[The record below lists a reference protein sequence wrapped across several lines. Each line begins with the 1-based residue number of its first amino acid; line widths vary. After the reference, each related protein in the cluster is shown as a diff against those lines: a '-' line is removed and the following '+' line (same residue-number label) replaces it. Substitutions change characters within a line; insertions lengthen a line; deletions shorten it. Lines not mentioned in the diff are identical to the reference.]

1 MILTILKVKN
11 VGELCRSC
19 LGMMMAP
26 VLIAGWCAFALAVVM
41 GCLVPANRLPAQL
54 PNDKLLHF
62 VSYAVLALP
71 VAAVASTW
79 AQNAAGAVIL
89 LSTGLAIEIVQHF
102 VPGRS
107 FCMRDMAANA
117 AGVLIGTLIGLAAML

>member
-1 MILTILKVKN
+1 ML
-11 VGELCRSC
+11 
-19 LGMMMAP
+19 AP
-26 VLIAGWCAFALAVVM
+26 VLIAGWCAFALAVVV
-41 GCLVPANRLPAQL
+41 GCLVPADWLPARL

-71 VAAVASTW
+71 IATVTSTL

-89 LSTGLAIEIVQHF
+89 LSAGLAIEIAQHF

-117 AGVLIGTLIGLAAML
+117 AGVLIGTVTGLAVML

>member
-1 MILTILKVKN
+1 
-11 VGELCRSC
+11 
-19 LGMMMAP
+19 MMVP
-26 VLIAGWCAFALAVVM
+26 VLIAGWCAFALAVVV
-41 GCLVPANRLPAQL
+41 GCLVPANRLPARL

-71 VAAVASTW
+71 IAAVASTW

-89 LSTGLAIEIVQHF
+89 LSAGLAIEIAQHF

-117 AGVLIGTLIGLAAML
+117 AGVLIGTLIGLAVTL

>member
-1 MILTILKVKN
+1 ML
-11 VGELCRSC
+11 
-19 LGMMMAP
+19 AP
-26 VLIAGWCAFALAVVM
+26 VLIAGWCAFALAVVV
-41 GCLVPANRLPAQL
+41 GCLVPADWLPARL

-71 VAAVASTW
+71 IATVTSTL

-89 LSTGLAIEIVQHF
+89 LLAGFAIEVAQHF

-117 AGVLIGTLIGLAAML
+117 AGVLIGTLIGLAAAL

>member
-1 MILTILKVKN
+1 
-11 VGELCRSC
+11 
-19 LGMMMAP
+19 MMTP
-26 VLIAGWCAFALAVVM
+26 VLIAAWCVFALAVVV
-41 GCLVPANRLPAQL
+41 GCLVPGDRLPAWL

-71 VAAVASTW
+71 VAAVTSTW
-79 AQNAAGAVIL
+79 EQNAAGAVIL
-89 LSTGLAIEIVQHF
+89 LSAGLAIEIVQHF

-117 AGVLIGTLIGLAAML
+117 AGVLIGMVTGLAVTL